1 MTAGGCAVRQR
12 VLFLDDDPAVRL
24 MRALTLRRMPPEI
37 RDWLPDYIWPE
48 TLREPQAYLAALR
61 AKSGWPD
68 DAEGIHVP
76 DPARLSAE
84 ELASI
89 TAVVFRRGRIDRALL
104 DALPNL
110 RVIQRFGGIAPELD
124 DEVAGE
130 VAARGIVVCVFPRS
144 SLTSVAEHAMALLL
158 AVMRRLRELDMLTR
172 SGVMARC
179 DRSALGPVTYNWP
192 RFADVPLVRGSKAGI
207 VGLGDVGAEIAR
219 LLSAFGAEVS
229 YCNRKRLPESRERGL
244 GVRYL
249 PLKSLLSSVD
259 IVVLTAKPS
268 ADSSPIIGSQEL
280 AAMRPTTV
288 LINVARGSL
297 IDEVELI
304 RALEDRRIAGAGL
317 DVYAREPLAATSPL
331 TRLPN
336 VILTPHMAGRTR
348 MRLFDEVSDIAAN
361 VAAALRGE
369 RPLHRVQTNRSG

>member
-1 MTAGGCAVRQR
+1 MTVGGCAVRQR

-48 TLREPQAYLAALR
+48 ILREPQAYLAALR

-89 TAVVFRRGRIDRALL
+89 TAIVFRRGRIDRALL

-110 RVIQRFGGIAPELD
+110 RVIQRFSRIAPELD

-144 SLTSVAEHAMALLL
+144 SLTSVVEHAMALLL

-172 SGVMARC
+172 SGVMAPC
-179 DRSALGPVTYNWP
+179 DRAAQGPIAYNWS
-192 RFADVPLVRGSKAGI
+192 RFADVPLVGGSKAGI

-229 YCNRKRLPESRERGL
+229 YCNRKQLPASRERGL
-244 GVRYL
+244 GVQYL
-249 PLKSLLSSVD
+249 PLRSLLSRVD
-259 IVVLTAKPS
+259 IVVLTATPS

-297 IDEVELI
+297 VDEAALI

-317 DVYAREPLAATSPL
+317 DVYAREPLPATSPL

-336 VILTPHMAGRTR
+336 VILTPHMAGQTR
-348 MRLFDEVSDIAAN
+348 MRLFEEVSDIAAN

-369 RPLHRVQTNRSG
+369 RPLHRVQTNRDG